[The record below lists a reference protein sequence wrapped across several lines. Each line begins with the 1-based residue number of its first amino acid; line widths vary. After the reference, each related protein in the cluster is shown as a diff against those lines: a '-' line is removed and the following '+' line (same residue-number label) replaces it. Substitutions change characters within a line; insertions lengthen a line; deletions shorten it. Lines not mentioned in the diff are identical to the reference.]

1 MNDQLI
7 GTWKLVSV
15 KARDLE
21 SGEERDVWGP
31 NPQGYINYGPDGRMM
46 VINTRGGR
54 TKPKT
59 HAPTPQ
65 EAADLFQGMLA
76 YAGSYSVKG
85 NEVTHHVDVSWN
97 EAWSGTDMV
106 RIARFDGD
114 RVHLSTRPSHDPVN
128 GRMSVR
134 TMTWERLKPG

>member
-65 EAADLFQGMLA
+65 EAADLFQGRRGAAPTWSATRGSMA
-76 YAGSYSVKG
+76 TACTCRRGHRTIRSTAG
-85 NEVTHHVDVSWN
+85 
-97 EAWSGTDMV
+97 
-106 RIARFDGD
+106 
-114 RVHLSTRPSHDPVN
+114 
-128 GRMSVR
+128 
-134 TMTWERLKPG
+134 